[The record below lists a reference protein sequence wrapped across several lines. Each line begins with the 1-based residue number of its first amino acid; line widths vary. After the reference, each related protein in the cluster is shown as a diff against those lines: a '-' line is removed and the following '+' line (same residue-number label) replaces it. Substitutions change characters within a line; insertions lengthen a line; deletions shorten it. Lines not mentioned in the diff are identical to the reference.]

1 MTPEE
6 FEYIRRAV
14 TAIES
19 GEYNKMTEAKILRT
33 VSQICGK
40 NATLIEQ
47 NLVDSVDAVLDRRYQ
62 DLQNQKLVDILKQVS
77 V

>member
-19 GEYNKMTEAKILRT
+19 GEYNKWTEAKILRT
-33 VSQICGK
+33 MSQICGK
-40 NATLIEQ
+40 NATDIEQ
-47 NLVDSVDAVLDRRYQ
+47 NLIGSVDAKISRNYQ
-62 DLQNQKLVDILKQVS
+62 DLQNQKLVDILKQ
-77 V
+77 